1 MTAGPFSASS
11 RGGIPL
17 QKQHHVAQIVMG
29 RRYNIVLVFT
39 AVTSTVLTTVLVA
52 TAVLTDHWES
62 VSYSRTEVEVNHS
75 DQI

>member
-1 MTAGPFSASS
+1 
-11 RGGIPL
+11 
-17 QKQHHVAQIVMG
+17 MG

-62 VSYSRTEVEVNHS
+62 VSYSRTEVEVNQS